1 MTIDEFA
8 FKGCLETAL
17 NLGLIVCGIN
27 IVTLDLINLEVDSVQ
42 SKVLYLSFKKSKKQC
57 TKPTFSAFRK
67 TR

>member
-1 MTIDEFA
+1 MEVEFKYERATYCFLAPFTMTIDEFA

-42 SKVLYLSFKKSKKQC
+42 SKVLYL
-57 TKPTFSAFRK
+57 
-67 TR
+67 